1 MWTLDSSIVTLDASI
16 DQFTLDG
23 VQVNVIRPI
32 VVRDIVLGSRVQ
44 KTVYVQKRLS
54 KDVKVG
60 GVTNVL

>member
-16 DQFTLDG
+16 DLLTLDG
-23 VQVNVIRPI
+23 VRVNVIRPI
-32 VVRDIVLGSRVQ
+32 VVRDIVLGSRVP

>member
-1 MWTLDSSIVTLDASI
+1 MWTLDSGIVTLDASI

-44 KTVYVQKRLS
+44 KTVYVQKRLN